1 MRTGRQS
8 RIAVAAIPLT
18 VVGGFLGSG
27 KTTLVNRVLGT
38 LAGVRATVLVN
49 DFGAVDVD
57 ARLIAASGA
66 NTIALTNGCVCC
78 SIGDDL
84 TRALIRVLDA
94 RPAPDWILIEASGVS
109 DPSKI
114 AQVGRVD
121 PALALDGVVVV
132 ADAQSV
138 REHAEDPLL
147 ADTVRRQL
155 AAADLLV
162 LNKTD
167 LVSSPT
173 LSAVRDWIG
182 RQAPDAFVYETRNA
196 DVPLELLCS
205 LAARPAMPT
214 LVSRRTDP
222 SPVSF
227 DERDHVDHAHAF
239 AAWSFETE
247 RTFSAKAL
255 RALLSDM
262 PSGIVRAK
270 GLVRVDDAPSRTTV
284 FQFAGKSR
292 MLKRY
297 GPWIDGPSRIV
308 AIRPASGANF
318 DELERRLE
326 AALHVDAPGRLV
338 QANSAN
344 WR

>member
-1 MRTGRQS
+1 MRTSSQS
-8 RIAVAAIPLT
+8 RIAAAAIPLT
-18 VVGGFLGSG
+18 VIGGFLGSG
-27 KTTLVNRVLGT
+27 KTTLVNRVLST
-38 LAGVRATVLVN
+38 LAGVRAIVLVN

-84 TRALIRVLDA
+84 TRALIRVLDT
-94 RPAPDWILIEASGVS
+94 RPVPDWILIEASGVS

-114 AQVGRVD
+114 AQVGLVD
-121 PALALDGVVVV
+121 GALALDGVVVV

-155 AAADLLV
+155 SAADLLV
-162 LNKTD
+162 LNKTN
-167 LVSSPT
+167 LVPSPA

-182 RQAPDAFVYETRNA
+182 RQAPDAFVHETRNA

-205 LAARPAMPT
+205 LAARPAMPA
-214 LVSRRTDP
+214 LRSRRTDRSLAP
-222 SPVSF
+222 PG
-227 DERDHVDHAHAF
+227 EHAEHAHAF
-239 AAWSFETE
+239 TAWSFKTE
-247 RTFSAKAL
+247 RLFNAKAL

-262 PSGIVRAK
+262 PRGIVRAK

-297 GPWIDGPSRIV
+297 GPWIEGPSRIV
-308 AIRPASGANF
+308 AIRPASFGANF

-326 AALHVDAPGRLV
+326 AALQVDAQEPLV
-338 QANSAN
+338 QANFAN